1 MASVAELKRSFFAG
15 IDKVE
20 NREDLEKLRVK
31 YLGREKGILTAV
43 LRSPGGMPSVVY
55 STCSSLDSEMVSD
68 GRNDERAAGRR
79 IGLERL
85 TDRITDEL
93 LHGLLHGARA
103 KRLVNA
109 PSHQKF
115 KRDVRDGKVE
125 ALLPET
131 VKLLG
136 NDKPAN
142 FPLRVRGKRL
152 EDDFFIEASDE
163 FRSKKFVKFGENR
176 PFQRSEGQPGRP

>member
-1 MASVAELKRSFFAG
+1 MASVAELKKSFFAG

-31 YLGREKGILTAV
+31 YLGREKGNLTAV
-43 LRSPGGMPSVVY
+43 LRSP
-55 STCSSLDSEMVSD
+55 CSWLDSEMVSEGRD
-68 GRNDERAAGRR
+68 GERAAGRR
-79 IGLERL
+79 TGLERL
-85 TDRITDEL
+85 PDGITNEF

-109 PSHQKF
+109 APDEKF
-115 KRDVRDGKVE
+115 KRGIRDGKVE
-125 ALLPET
+125 ALLPEA

-136 NDKPAN
+136 NGEPAN

-152 EDDFFIEASDE
+152 EDDFFVEASDQ
-163 FRSKKFVKFGENR
+163 FRAEKPVKFGDDR
-176 PFQRSEGQPGRP
+176 PFQCSERQPGRA

>member
-1 MASVAELKRSFFAG
+1 MASVAELKKSFFAG

-43 LRSPGGMPSVVY
+43 LRSP
-55 STCSSLDSEMVSD
+55 CSSLDSEMVSD
-68 GRNDERAAGRR
+68 GRNDEGTAGRR

-115 KRDVRDGKVE
+115 KRDVRDGKV
-125 ALLPET
+125 APR
-131 VKLLG
+131 K
-136 NDKPAN
+136 
-142 FPLRVRGKRL
+142 
-152 EDDFFIEASDE
+152 
-163 FRSKKFVKFGENR
+163 
-176 PFQRSEGQPGRP
+176 